1 MYIIVS
7 VAGEPNEPQST
18 TLSSLFPFL
27 STYPARSFFITP
39 SPPQPPSCSSLI
51 CVVKSKR
58 SGYCCHCFSFVCLIS
73 LRLRP
78 NTAAAGREA
87 ADTYVFY
94 EADDASEQQV
104 YNAMIEQQ
112 ILILILLLYVL
123 YRHLDGARSPSG
135 PVA

>member
-1 MYIIVS
+1 MAT
-7 VAGEPNEPQST
+7 VAIASH
-18 TLSSLFPFL
+18 FK
-27 STYPARSFFITP
+27 Y
-39 SPPQPPSCSSLI
+39 
-51 CVVKSKR
+51 V
-58 SGYCCHCFSFVCLIS
+58 LIS

-78 NTAAAGREA
+78 DTAAAGREA

-104 YNAMIEQQ
+104 CNAMIEQQ

-123 YRHLDGARSPSG
+123 YRRLDGARSPSG